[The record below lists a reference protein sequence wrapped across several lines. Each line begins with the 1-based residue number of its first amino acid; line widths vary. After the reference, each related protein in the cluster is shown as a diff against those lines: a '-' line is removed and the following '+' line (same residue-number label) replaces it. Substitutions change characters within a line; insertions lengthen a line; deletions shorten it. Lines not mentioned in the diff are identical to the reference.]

1 MAQVSIGSLA
11 DFPEGTPTFAEA
23 DGTRLCI
30 VRIGNTVHAICDD
43 CPHAEASLSEGDF
56 LAEDMAIECPL
67 HGRAFNLETGDPDAP
82 PATDAVQV
90 FPVTVDGD
98 NVLVE
103 V

>member
-1 MAQVSIGSLA
+1 
-11 DFPEGTPTFAEA
+11 
-23 DGTRLCI
+23 
-30 VRIGNTVHAICDD
+30 
-43 CPHAEASLSEGDF
+43 LSEGDF

-67 HGRAFNLETGDPDAP
+67 HGSAFNLETGDPDAP

>member
-23 DGTRLCI
+23 DGTRLCV

-56 LAEDMAIECPL
+56 LAEDMAIECRL
-67 HGRAFNLETGDPDAP
+67 HGSASNLETGDPDAP
-82 PATDAVQV
+82 PATEAVQV
-90 FPVTVDGD
+90 FPVTMDGD

>member
-23 DGTRLCI
+23 DGTRLCV

-67 HGRAFNLETGDPDAP
+67 HGSAFNLETGDPDAP
-82 PATDAVQV
+82 TATEAVQV
-90 FPVTVDGD
+90 FHVTMDGD

>member
-1 MAQVSIGSLA
+1 M
-11 DFPEGTPTFAEA
+11 
-23 DGTRLCI
+23 
-30 VRIGNTVHAICDD
+30 RIGNTVHAICDD

-67 HGRAFNLETGDPDAP
+67 HGSAFNLETGDPDAP
-82 PATDAVQV
+82 PATEAVQV
-90 FPVTVDGD
+90 FPVTMDGD

>member
-11 DFPEGTPTFAEA
+11 DFPGGTPTFAEA
-23 DGTRLCI
+23 DGTRLCV

-67 HGRAFNLETGDPDAP
+67 HGSAFNLETGDPDAP
-82 PATDAVQV
+82 PATEAVQV
-90 FPVTVDGD
+90 FPVTMDGD

>member
-1 MAQVSIGSLA
+1 MAQVSIGSLS

-30 VRIGNTVHAICDD
+30 VRVGDKVHAICDD

-56 LAEDMAIECPL
+56 LAEDMAVECPL
-67 HGRAFNLETGDPDAP
+67 HGSAFNLESGDPDAP
-82 PATDAVQV
+82 PATEAVQV
-90 FPVTVDGD
+90 FTVTVDGD
-98 NVLVE
+98 TVLVE